1 MGVFYLALK
10 NLRIKRT
17 KKCNYT
23 SLCRFFVFV
32 FLILAPAK
40 SIGQDIILIE
50 ANPTAKQNIG
60 GKHTDNVSGRN
71 KEQGKRKENTTI
83 NHQYNS
89 GSINHS
95 SKHKQVTIPVSL
107 SLACN
112 VDGVRKY
119 YSVKEW
125 GNLSVDERIKCEKLG
140 LLVKSTNETF
150 LFSLYPLPKWSDWK
164 TARARSGNQMPTQ
177 KQWLI
182 IKQNR
187 SKTQNAL
194 DAFGGGNIDNRRYW
208 NSGDT
213 PTWTTF
219 FYDGSE
225 YDKISPSKGEAGV
238 WLATNDVEL
247 GFKEIEITKPI
258 NEEYDFI
265 GESSN
270 TGIRVVR
277 YSMKYGFINNK
288 GDVIVPLKYDEVG
301 CGYDWLYHK
310 AGNDKTQWHYPILM
324 SVSQNGKW
332 GFVNKRGT
340 LVTPLV
346 FDKVDDTSSNDN
358 SPTWVSKEGRYGCVD
373 TLGNYVMPLLYES
386 EINFY
391 NHQPAKVKKSGKWG
405 FLNETGHVIIPFN
418 YTSTRGFGWNES
430 LAPVSIGNKY
440 GYINKKGEIE
450 IPIKY
455 DFADEFH
462 NGLAAVALDGKLGFI
477 DKTGSLI
484 ISNKYDPEYS
494 SDDDGRRFGIGM
506 HFLGSVALVKKNG
519 LYGIIDKAGK
529 NLTPFKYERVV
540 ERGQDKFIV
549 EVGNQKIFLD
559 GGGNEYTSF
568 REREEKSDSIMAYQG
583 FPLAQYK
590 MGYRFFHAKEYDKAF
605 PWIKKSA
612 EGGDY
617 RGQRLLGYYY
627 YYGYK
632 PITQSYADAY
642 KWFKLSAEQDDDDAS
657 YYLGWMYEHGQ
668 GVPADKL
675 KAIEWYKKSNGQ
687 KDSRERIEALTVK

>member
-1 MGVFYLALK
+1 
-10 NLRIKRT
+10 
-17 KKCNYT
+17 
-23 SLCRFFVFV
+23 
-32 FLILAPAK
+32 
-40 SIGQDIILIE
+40 
-50 ANPTAKQNIG
+50 
-60 GKHTDNVSGRN
+60 
-71 KEQGKRKENTTI
+71 
-83 NHQYNS
+83 
-89 GSINHS
+89 
-95 SKHKQVTIPVSL
+95 
-107 SLACN
+107 
-112 VDGVRKY
+112 
-119 YSVKEW
+119 
-125 GNLSVDERIKCEKLG
+125 
-140 LLVKSTNETF
+140 
-150 LFSLYPLPKWSDWK
+150 
-164 TARARSGNQMPTQ
+164 
-177 KQWLI
+177 
-182 IKQNR
+182 
-187 SKTQNAL
+187 
-194 DAFGGGNIDNRRYW
+194 
-208 NSGDT
+208 
-213 PTWTTF
+213 
-219 FYDGSE
+219 
-225 YDKISPSKGEAGV
+225 
-238 WLATNDVEL
+238 
-247 GFKEIEITKPI
+247 
-258 NEEYDFI
+258 
-265 GESSN
+265 
-270 TGIRVVR
+270 
-277 YSMKYGFINNK
+277 
-288 GDVIVPLKYDEVG
+288 
-301 CGYDWLYHK
+301 
-310 AGNDKTQWHYPILM
+310 
-324 SVSQNGKW
+324 
-332 GFVNKRGT
+332 
-340 LVTPLV
+340 
-346 FDKVDDTSSNDN
+346 
-358 SPTWVSKEGRYGCVD
+358 
-373 TLGNYVMPLLYES
+373 MPLLYES

-484 ISNKYDPEYS
+484 ISNIYDPEYS
-494 SDDDGRRFGIGM
+494 SDGDGRRFGIGM